1 MITSA
6 VKNRG
11 RDGSKLEIATLAH
24 LVGTVVP
31 GRGNAPMFSL
41 LKRQKAGGFPPA

>member
-11 RDGSKLEIATLAH
+11 RDGSKLEIATLGH
-24 LVGTVVP
+24 VLGIRVP
-31 GRGNAPMFSL
+31 GNGSAPMFSL